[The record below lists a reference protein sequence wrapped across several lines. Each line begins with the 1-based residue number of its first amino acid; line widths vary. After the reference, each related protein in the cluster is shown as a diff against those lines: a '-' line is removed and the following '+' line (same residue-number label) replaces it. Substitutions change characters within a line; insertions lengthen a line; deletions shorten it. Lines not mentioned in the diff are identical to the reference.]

1 MAQNEALFSS
11 LKTDYETP
19 DVLFNYWNDI
29 FEFDLD
35 AAANETNAKCPFYIT
50 EEWDTLTTCWGGRGT
65 KVWLNPPYGRGIGKF
80 TAKALEETE
89 CGVTTVCLLPAR
101 TDTRWWHDT
110 VKDHADYIQYIKGRL
125 TFKGME
131 SGAPFPS
138 AIAIY
143 FAKP

>member
-1 MAQNEALFSS
+1 M
-11 LKTDYETP
+11 
-19 DVLFNYWNDI
+19 
-29 FEFDLD
+29 
-35 AAANETNAKCPFYIT
+35 
-50 EEWDTLTTCWGGRGT
+50 CWGERGA

-110 VKDHADYIQYIKGRL
+110 VAGHADYIQYIKGRIV
-125 TFKGME
+125 FKGE
-131 SGAPFPS
+131 EHGAPFPS
-138 AIAIY
+138 AIAVY